1 MPMQYSYGR
10 PRADLREAL
19 TEFNPGQGFVT
30 TQVLPVLPVKLKSAN
45 LTVLR
50 RENYKPVTVDMR
62 DGDAFA
68 RINMYAEDANYTCK
82 KRGLEAPLTQTEIAT
97 YGSEFDVEVATVALV
112 EQLLQIQQEIRTAAL
127 LFNTTTW
134 TGSALYTDNSA
145 SPWDTAATDI
155 IAQVL
160 AAKEKV
166 RLNTGFVPDSML
178 IGAVTMVNLLKNTGI
193 KNQFP
198 GAPMITEPMIRAALA
213 SIFGLQN
220 LYVGNAV
227 YDSAKEGQTFVG
239 SDVWSDDYALIFKK
253 NEGNPKAGGLGRT
266 ILWTELTP
274 DNVTVDQYVEK
285 QTESVIYRVKH
296 FLEEK
301 VFDPYFGHLLK
312 IDA

>member
-1 MPMQYSYGR
+1 MSMQYSYGR

-45 LTVLR
+45 ITVMR
-50 RENYKPVTVDMR
+50 RENYKTVNVDMR
-62 DGDAFA
+62 DGDAFP
-68 RINMYAEDANYTCK
+68 RINIYAEDANYTCK
-82 KRGLEAPLTQTEIAT
+82 KRGLESPLTQTEIAT
-97 YGSEFDVEVATVALV
+97 YGSDFDVEVATVGLI
-112 EQLLQIQQEIRTAAL
+112 EQLLMIQQEARAAAA
-127 LFNTTTW
+127 LFNTTTF

-166 RLNTGFVPDSML
+166 RLNTGFQPDSML
-178 IGAVTMVNLLKNTGI
+178 IGAVTMCNLLKNTGI

-198 GAPMITEPMIRAALA
+198 GAPLITEAMIRAALA
-213 SIFGLQN
+213 PIFGLLN

-239 SDVWSDDYALIFKK
+239 ADIWADDYALIFKK
-253 NEGNPKAGGLGRT
+253 NEGSPKSGGLGRT

-274 DNVTVDQYVEK
+274 DNATVDQYIEK
-285 QTESVIYRVKH
+285 QSESVIYRVKH
-296 FLEEK
+296 FVEEK
-301 VFDPYFGHLLK
+301 LFDPYFGHLLK